1 MARKLAL
8 ALAVVLTSPVLGLG
22 CATADGMQEKLYDA
36 TRGYNRALR
45 WGDFDRA
52 AAYIPDAAVDAFL
65 SQSERVEDKL
75 VILDYQLSRL
85 KLDKQT
91 GQAASRV
98 EIQWH
103 TDDRLIV
110 EETIVDQTW
119 QFYEGQWYLVDE
131 RRARGKPLAIF
142 AESERDEHDEV
153 VPGSPHPYLPG
164 LEDFRET
171 HEIGL
176 SPQEKRAKDRARRK
190 ARRGSD
196 APAEGPVASN
206 GAPSGT
212 TDPMP
217 GT

>member
-1 MARKLAL
+1 
-8 ALAVVLTSPVLGLG
+8 
-22 CATADGMQEKLYDA
+22 MQEKLYDA

-52 AAYIPDAAVDAFL
+52 ADYVPPAAVDAFL
-65 SQSERVEDKL
+65 SQSERVEEKL

-110 EETIVDQTW
+110 EKTIVDQTW

-142 AESERDEHDEV
+142 AESERNEDDEV
-153 VPGSPHPYLPG
+153 VPGTPHPYLPG
-164 LEDFRET
+164 LEDFREE

-176 SPQEKRAKDRARRK
+176 TPQEKRTKDRDRRRK
-190 ARRGSD
+190 RRRSD
-196 APAEGPVASN
+196 ARAEGPMASN
-206 GAPSGT
+206 GSTPLTIDEG
-212 TDPMP
+212 P